1 MSVSV
6 CLGGQ
11 VFGAGLIR
19 RQEKGFVGNLRGRR
33 QPAFEGRG
41 VDERLEA
48 GSWLP
53 PCLRDAVEFVRVEI
67 ESSDQRFYGAVLGA
81 YGDERRLYRRHVD
94 DFPVSA
100 VAVHE
105 YHRVA
110 VEEPKRV
117 GEGQSVDV
125 RVDLGGRMA
134 NKKKQK
140 HTN

>member
-94 DFPVSA
+94 DFPVIA
-100 VAVHE
+100 VAVHV
-105 YHRVA
+105 YHRA
-110 VEEPKRV
+110 A
-117 GEGQSVDV
+117 VDV
-125 RVDLGGRMA
+125 FAGFGVLSQAAGDDEIGGASCRERVCPYG
-134 NKKKQK
+134 
-140 HTN
+140 